1 MKTKEYEDFIRTRI
15 TELRIRKNV
24 AEHRMSLDLDKSPS
38 YIRGITSGQAMPSV
52 KGLIR
57 IIRYFDMTLA
67 EFCEPLN
74 HVETPLRK
82 LCDRLH
88 KLNIEEL
95 EKVNKVVNMIVQNA
109 CIYILFMVLYASAYF
124 Q

>member
-1 MKTKEYEDFIRTRI
+1 MVLKTKEYEDFIRTRI

-57 IIRYFDMTLA
+57 IIRYFDMTPT
-67 EFCEPLN
+67 EFFEPLDRD
-74 HVETPLRK
+74 ETPFTK
-82 LCDRLH
+82 LCDRLRL
-88 KLNIEEL
+88 LNEEEL
-95 EKVNKVVNMIVQNA
+95 NKVNTFLDMIK
-109 CIYILFMVLYASAYF
+109 
-124 Q
+124 